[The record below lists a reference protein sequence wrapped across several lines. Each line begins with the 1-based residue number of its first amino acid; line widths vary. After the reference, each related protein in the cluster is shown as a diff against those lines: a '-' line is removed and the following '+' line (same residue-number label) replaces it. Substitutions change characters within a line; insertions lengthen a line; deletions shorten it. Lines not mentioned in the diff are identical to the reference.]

1 MKLKAY
7 AKINL
12 CLKVFPKTTNFKH
25 PIDSIFFL
33 YKKLFDKIKVKKSN
47 KLEIIYKNKNLDYHI
62 EKQLIIRLLTY
73 LQNKYDLNINYKFVI
88 YKKIPYGSGL
98 GSSSN
103 VVAKIM
109 NFILFR
115 TKNIIIDLK
124 EIALQFGSDIPFF
137 LSGLNI
143 ARVFGYGENVVP
155 IYNWKPKPKI
165 HLNSYKT
172 FSKDVFAKLDKDV
185 NYQSSVDVDMF
196 IKQKLYKYLSNNQSI
211 NNNDLTKYIIRN
223 NARLGDEIKKYGPN
237 AFFTGA
243 GSTIV
248 TIKE

>member
-33 YKKLFDKIKVKKSN
+33 YKKLFDKIIAKKAS
-47 KLEIIYKNKNLDYHI
+47 KLEIIYKNKNLDYHP

-73 LQNKYDLNINYKFVI
+73 LQNKYDLNINYKFII

-103 VVAKIM
+103 VVAEIM
-109 NFILFR
+109 NFILFK

-137 LSGLNI
+137 LSGLKI
-143 ARVFGYGENVVP
+143 ARVFGFGQNVVP
-155 IYNWKPKPKI
+155 IYNWQPKLKI
-165 HLNSYKT
+165 HINSYQS
-172 FSKDVFAKLDKDV
+172 FSKDVFAKLDKDS
-185 NYQSSVDVDMF
+185 NYQSHVDVDMF
-196 IKQKLYKYLSNNQSI
+196 IKQRLYQQFIHKSI
-211 NNNDLTKYIIRN
+211 DNNDLTQYIIEN
-223 NARLGDEIKKYGPN
+223 NVKLGNELKKYGQN